1 MPLHPDLFVPTP
13 EDWDRLSPEE
23 LAARLNGPQGQG
35 LTGTLGARLGIT
47 FLRVTRSC
55 LLARMPVEGNRQPG
69 GRLHGGASLALAEE
83 LASMGAWMNLDPRR
97 QVAVG
102 VDVNGTHVRGVSG
115 GPVVGDFVTGEAT
128 LAYRGRSVMVWT
140 VEVRDGR
147 GRVSSLARCTCQ
159 VVPAG

>member
-13 EDWDRLSPEE
+13 EDWERLSPEE

-35 LTGTLGARLGIT
+35 LAGTLGARLGIT
-47 FLRVTRSC
+47 FLSVTRQR

-102 VDVNGTHVRGVSG
+102 VDLNGTHVRGV
-115 GPVVGDFVTGEAT
+115 VAGDFVTGEAT

-147 GRVSSLARCTCQ
+147 GRVSSLARCTCH
-159 VVPAG
+159 VVPAS